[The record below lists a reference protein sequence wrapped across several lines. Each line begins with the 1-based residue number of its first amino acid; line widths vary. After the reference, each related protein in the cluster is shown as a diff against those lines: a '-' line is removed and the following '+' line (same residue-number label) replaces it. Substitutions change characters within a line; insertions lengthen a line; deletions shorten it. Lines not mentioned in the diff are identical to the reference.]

1 MKTVITGKSQQL
13 QECVDF
19 AIERCK
25 AHGFSLNCEQMK
37 QDDSFSISS
46 SNGVLALTFSFYQVG
61 NDLIVESKALKC
73 LVLTDP
79 APPPSILPFP
89 FGNIVD
95 YAGNK
100 LLANRI
106 FKTIHSEIEHRF
118 S

>member
-1 MKTVITGKSQQL
+1 MKMVIPGKAKQV

-25 AHGFSLNCEQMK
+25 AHGFSLNCEQTK
-37 QDDSFSISS
+37 QDDRFSVSS
-46 SNGVLALTFSFYQVG
+46 GNGVFALTFSIYQVG
-61 NDLIVESKALKC
+61 NDLIVESKTWKC

-79 APPPSILPFP
+79 APQPSILPFP

-106 FKTIHSEIEHRF
+106 LKTIHSEIEHRF